1 MGRGKV
7 FSNGLGGGGGHG
19 GNGGDGYCDGSYI
32 DGGVAYGD
40 ADLPCE
46 LGSGS
51 GNVSLLGATAGGGI
65 IGELLDMITI
75 YMRVRVC
82 VHVVL
87 PFRQDCCNMI
97 RIARCIHPLIKSPFA
112 FFFLWGWGVGKY
124 IYFSFFHFLSSLG
137 F

>member
-19 GNGGDGYCDGSYI
+19 GNGGDGYYNGSYI
-32 DGGVAYGD
+32 EGGVAYGD

-51 GNVSLLGATAGGGI
+51 GNVSLPGATAGGGI

-75 YMRVRVC
+75 YNIYPCMFVC
-82 VHVVL
+82 MLLYV
-87 PFRQDCCNMI
+87 
-97 RIARCIHPLIKSPFA
+97 CILC
-112 FFFLWGWGVGKY
+112 Y
-124 IYFSFFHFLSSLG
+124 SLDKTAAK
-137 F
+137 